1 MISLQVVAAT
11 SVKQMMSRDH
21 ISALLYC
28 RKAWVMLAVN
38 HAYLPGQQVRALLT
52 RVSSM
57 LLQVLQDFQEN
68 PRGAQRHL
76 ENPMIYGKLQKLISA
91 GIVRMA

>member
-1 MISLQVVAAT
+1 MTSLQVGAAT
-11 SVKQMMSRDH
+11 SVKQMTSRDR
-21 ISALLYC
+21 ISALLSC
-28 RKAWVMLAVN
+28 WKAWVMLAVN